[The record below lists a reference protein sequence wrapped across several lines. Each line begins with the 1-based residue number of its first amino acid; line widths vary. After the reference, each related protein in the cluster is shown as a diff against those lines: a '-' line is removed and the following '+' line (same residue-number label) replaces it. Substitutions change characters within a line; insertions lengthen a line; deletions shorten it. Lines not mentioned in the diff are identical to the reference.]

1 MSVKTKL
8 RVHFYDTDTMGVV
21 HHANYIRWFE
31 TGRVEYLRSIG
42 ITLTEMM
49 SDGILFPITEVR
61 AKYLHSAKFDDDLE
75 LETTALELTKVK
87 MEFNYKIRRQS
98 DGKILV
104 TGYSQNVFTNS
115 ATGKI
120 SRLPEKYFS
129 KLEKAMI
136 EEMAQRNGDN

>member
-1 MSVKTKL
+1 MSVKTTL
-8 RVHFYDTDTMGVV
+8 RVHFYDTDEMGVV

-61 AKYLHSAKFDDDLE
+61 AKYLNAAKFDDDLE

-87 MEFNYKIRRQS
+87 MEFDYKIRRQI

-104 TGYSQNVFTNS
+104 KGYSQNVFTNA

-129 KLEKAMI
+129 KLEKAML
-136 EEMAQRNGDN
+136 EEMAQKNGNT